1 MEPGVMHALRAAQAY
16 SQVGLETGV
25 AAANPHR
32 LILMLYDGALRAIGD
47 AASYLAAGRI
57 SDKGL
62 AISKAISIIDEG
74 LKASLDR
81 SQGGAIT
88 EHLYELYDYMNR
100 RLLLA
105 SLRNDRSGFDEVSS
119 LLTELRAAW
128 AAIGE
133 SGAMAPAVAPGARLA
148 AA

>member
-1 MEPGVMHALRAAQAY
+1 MHALRAAQAY
-16 SQVGLETGV
+16 KQVGLETGV

-32 LILMLYDGALRAIGD
+32 LILMLYDGALRAIAD
-47 AASYLAAGRI
+47 AASHRAAGRI
-57 SDKGL
+57 PEKGL
-62 AISKAISIIDEG
+62 AVSKAIGIIDEG

-81 SQGGAIT
+81 AQGGAIT
-88 EHLYELYDYMNR
+88 QHLFELYDYMNR

-105 SLRNDRSGFDEVSS
+105 SLRNERAGLDEVTS
-119 LLTELRAAW
+119 LLTELRGAW

-133 SGAMAPAVAPGARLA
+133 PGAAPLAASPAPRLA